1 MLAHKRYVTIPPSG
15 SLVLEDLPLRPGQR
29 VEVVL
34 ISDEEERQA
43 LAAQF
48 RALLTQFLR
57 LLDCQVL
64 APQLTV
70 GEAKDNVS

>member
-1 MLAHKRYVTIPPSG
+1 M
-15 SLVLEDLPLRPGQR
+15 LEDLPLRPGQR

-64 APQLTV
+64 APQLAV